1 MSEFYFDY
9 QCIAMN
15 GGASD
20 AAATDKALRFY
31 LFQDYDSK
39 AHEMCVQV
47 YVPRDMQDRYCGA
60 RIYFSPNGIDLPD
73 LRDKTFEFVPMSRED
88 QRSDSYYIR
97 DNNSVFI
104 KGSGGTLSGS
114 GIIAF
119 VRADGMHRPWEIMPR
134 EEDSDKF
141 VVNYA

>member
-47 YVPRDMQDRYCGA
+47 YVPRDMQDKGYISRPTA
-60 RIYFSPNGIDLPD
+60 STFRTL
-73 LRDKTFEFVPMSRED
+73 KTR
-88 QRSDSYYIR
+88 RSS
-97 DNNSVFI
+97 SC
-104 KGSGGTLSGS
+104 
-114 GIIAF
+114 
-119 VRADGMHRPWEIMPR
+119 P
-134 EEDSDKF
+134 
-141 VVNYA
+141 